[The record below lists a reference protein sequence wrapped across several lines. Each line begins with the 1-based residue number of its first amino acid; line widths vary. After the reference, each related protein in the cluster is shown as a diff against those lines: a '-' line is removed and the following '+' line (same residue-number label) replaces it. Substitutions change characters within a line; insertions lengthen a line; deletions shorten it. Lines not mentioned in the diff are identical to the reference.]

1 MSHGHME
8 LTYRQGKRSKII
20 QGFLLLDHD
29 LPPAPQRT
37 EQLEKH
43 PEAEFSIIHVCTGT
57 QVKDGYKGPH
67 VCSTCPIP

>member
-8 LTYRQGKRSKII
+8 LTYRQGKRSKMI
-20 QGFLLLDHD
+20 QEFLLLDHD
-29 LPPAPQRT
+29 LPPCT
-37 EQLEKH
+37 KQLEKH

-57 QVKDGYKGPH
+57 QVRNDYQGPH